1 MSKPTPTPKMIE
13 ARATVP
19 AHLLPHFDA
28 LVAQYK
34 FRCTTR
40 HSRIFVSPWLLR
52 DLVVEDG
59 VRCPWVE
66 EAKAQP

>member
-28 LVAQYK
+28 RVAQYK
-34 FRCTTR
+34 FRCVTR
-40 HSRIFVSPWLLR
+40 NSRFMSPGVLR

-66 EAKAQP
+66 ESAPTP